1 MILSG
6 RFCLIQTDTH
16 SQQTTNVETIM
27 STQAISATSGRTPVS
42 TSGTSSSAGSTSS
55 LTLSQRR
62 ALLSSSSSRPSSS
75 LGGSSSLA
83 NTKTQ
88 RPPVLLH
95 FTETTLRCGFAGDA
109 LPKDII
115 PLCLF
120 AAATSSTSPHDSA
133 TTTTTTTFQNRGE
146 PCPLRDSAAVW
157 YRYLAPLLQYAYQRL
172 GLLVASTTT
181 TRGDRK
187 VVVLYREW
195 DETTMPRV
203 VEHALLAVLIHT
215 LQVPAVSLQGAAWS
229 MIPSSFPM
237 LSHLLVVH
245 VGLDQASVVVHA
257 AGETLRFTYQSVSLA
272 ETRAEFAA
280 TPQASSS
287 SSSLDHALYLDETH
301 PNSLLVAMLKTLE
314 ACPRMDRKSVVQNLV
329 FAGTGLLTQPHIPLL
344 VTRQLQTVLAQAAAA
359 AKAKSTRRTPR
370 TTTTTTTTETTEEE
384 EDPAADTEETTQQP
398 LSVSSSTMIPLAVSS
413 WAGDLHAHVGL
424 VTCPVQPDHVV
435 WLGASG
441 WAASW
446 FAKDPTLM
454 TNAVEWR
461 TEWPPLS
468 TTAAAALSQ

>member
-1 MILSG
+1 
-6 RFCLIQTDTH
+6 
-16 SQQTTNVETIM
+16 M
-27 STQAISATSGRTPVS
+27 STQAISATSGRTSVS
-42 TSGTSSSAGSTSS
+42 TSATSSSAGSTSS

-83 NTKTQ
+83 NNKTQ
-88 RPPVLLH
+88 RPPVLLQ

-120 AAATSSTSPHDSA
+120 AAATSTTTLHDSS
-133 TTTTTTTFQNRGE
+133 TTTTTTTSSQNRGE

-172 GLLVASTTT
+172 GLLVAASTTT

-195 DETTMPRV
+195 EETTMPRV
-203 VEHALLAVLIHT
+203 VEHALLAVLIQT

-287 SSSLDHALYLDETH
+287 SLDHALYLDDTH
-301 PNSLLVAMLKTLE
+301 PNSLLVAMLKALK

-344 VTRQLQTVLAQAAAA
+344 VARQLQAVLAQAAATSS
-359 AKAKSTRRTPR
+359 KSTRRTPQ
-370 TTTTTTTTETTEEE
+370 TTTTTTETTEEE
-384 EDPAADTEETTQQP
+384 DPAANTEDTTQQP
-398 LSVSSSTMIPLAVSS
+398 LSLSSSTMIPLSVSS

-446 FAKDPTLM
+446 FAKDPTLT

-461 TEWPPLS
+461 TEWPP
-468 TTAAAALSQ
+468 TAAAALSQ